1 MAQRSFPVLTKDTQ
15 NPVVI
20 PQEVFADAGIVANKT
35 NEPTKNAAVINEKPV
50 TQNPSTDNNS
60 GNAAVAKSGKDGRQL
75 PNPDGDKDK
84 AKGKKTG
91 IAKDDTQKTW
101 LDILVSIIGAL
112 TGAKLDDREKSE
124 LAADLNSRSAG
135 GKQATL
141 KDGVESAKNISV
153 DARGYNPINSMS
165 NEHLAAATNAGRD
178 VIRTQNQ
185 QVAAANIPQ
194 QAKQQGASAGQT
206 V

>member
-1 MAQRSFPVLTKDTQ
+1 MAQIPVITKD
-15 NPVVI
+15 PIVI
-20 PQEVFADAGIVANKT
+20 PKEVFADAGIVANKT
-35 NEPTKNAAVINEKPV
+35 NEPAKNAATENPV
-50 TQNPSTDNNS
+50 VQNPDNNS
-60 GNAAVAKSGKDGRQL
+60 GNAAVAKDDKGSRKL